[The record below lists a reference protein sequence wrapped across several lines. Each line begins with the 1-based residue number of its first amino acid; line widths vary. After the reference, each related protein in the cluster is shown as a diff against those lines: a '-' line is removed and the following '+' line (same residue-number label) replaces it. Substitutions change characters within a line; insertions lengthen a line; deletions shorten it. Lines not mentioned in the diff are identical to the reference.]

1 MFFESGNKDTKL
13 YDTLDVKPDASETEI
28 KKSYRKLALKY
39 HPDRNK
45 DKKEECEEKFKEIS
59 AAYEILSDKEKRS
72 NYDKFG
78 LEAVKNMGGPNINPF
93 DIFSSM
99 FGGEGPGGS
108 RGEGMGGGMFQGM
121 GGMGGMF
128 QGMGGGPRRSQQVRV
143 KNRVEKITVSL
154 QDIYNEKSYTINYKK
169 KCICSH
175 CSGSGGMHK
184 SSILQCASCEGNGH
198 ITKVV
203 QIGPGMISQSTSA
216 CYKCNGQGKSIKQDE
231 ICKTCDGE
239 KYMKKSVS
247 VTLEL
252 NKSVKNGSKIVVN
265 SGGDETI
272 GTHHVG
278 DLIFDITVQDH
289 PVFTRVNNEL
299 LIKKQVLLTD
309 ALCGC
314 EFIIEHMDDRQLL
327 VEIDTIIVPN
337 MKRRIVGE
345 GMNSNSD
352 LIIEFIIVF
361 PRTLSEQRKEYLM
374 KILPINTEKIDKTNT
389 VDTIIVDDE
398 SPNNNPDGNVNDS
411 TNNEPSEESGDGP
424 QVVNCAQ
431 Q

>member
-13 YDTLDVKPDASETEI
+13 YDTLDVKPDASDTDI

-93 DIFSSM
+93 DIFSNM
-99 FGGEGPGGS
+99 FGGADGMGGM
-108 RGEGMGGGMFQGM
+108 GAEGMGGIFQGM

-128 QGMGGGPRRSQQVRV
+128 QGMGGGHRRPQQVRV

-169 KCICSH
+169 KCICSN

-184 SSILQCASCEGNGH
+184 SSILECASCEGHGQ

-203 QIGPGMISQSTSA
+203 QIGPGMISQSTSV

-252 NKSVKNGSKIVVN
+252 NKSVKSGSKIVVN

-289 PVFTRVNNEL
+289 PLFTRHNNEL
-299 LIKKQVLLTD
+299 HIKKQILLTE

-314 EFIIEHMDDRQLL
+314 EFIIEHMDERKLL
-327 VEIDTIIVPN
+327 VEIDKLIVPN
-337 MKRRIVGE
+337 MKQRIVGE

-352 LIIEFIIVF
+352 LIIEFEIVF
-361 PRTLSEQRKEYLM
+361 PRSLSEQRKEYLM

-389 VDTIIVDDE
+389 VDTIIVDDD
-398 SPNNNPDGNVNDS
+398 SQSNNS
-411 TNNEPSEESGDGP
+411 TNDDQHAHNDHFEETGDGP